1 MAVDDPVLYNDWW
14 VYLRYSMGSTHLNP
28 SDKQKH
34 NAEKIYYG
42 LIAQGYTL
50 EAACGIL
57 GSMQTESGLSPGALD
72 GHLSSLPN
80 NGEHLADLTNTVMLN
95 YASPNDSGY
104 GTGLIQ
110 WDSYGTAHLPH
121 GNVIASTAIRNNMEW
136 YDGDLQLLRL
146 NNEYQYDPSG
156 GGGISG
162 ETYTFWYPGNHTP
175 RTTWA
180 EFKNWTG
187 SVSEAT
193 DIFRQCRERSSGDP
207 TGNQNRRDNA
217 QYWYDYFSGGPTPP
231 TPDDWITGT
240 EFSTLATAYDPDI
253 TGQQIPYTQMD
264 CYGYVQTVWRDIQAV
279 SASDKLC
286 NPVSQ
291 WGTAGTNTLW
301 RQNISPYP
309 TWTFDTTSP
318 DNQNPTPV
326 LWWKGSIA
334 ECESQYGEIPAGAL
348 LFHKIGEDD
357 NPQIPNYYRGDGI
370 GNFAHVG
377 IYIGNNEVMQ
387 SGGRDSGSV
396 PGGGVHRSAYDSS
409 AWNYAAFVVYVDP
422 TGSGPTPPPPP
433 PPSLRNWLL
442 FWYTNKQKE
451 VIKNVKRIF

>member
-14 VYLRYSMGSTHLNP
+14 VYLRFSMGSTHLNP

-57 GSMQTESGLSPGALD
+57 GNMQTESGLSPGALD
-72 GHLSSLPN
+72 GHLSTLPN
-80 NGEHLADLTNTVMLN
+80 NGEHLADLPNSVMIN
-95 YASPNDSGY
+95 YCSQNDSGY

-110 WDSYGTAHLPH
+110 WDSYTTTPPA
-121 GNVIASTAIRNNMEW
+121 GNTLVSFAIRYNYDW
-136 YDGDLQLLRL
+136 YDGDCQLFRLQR
-146 NNEYQYDPSG
+146 EYETDSQYH
-156 GGGISG
+156 
-162 ETYTFWYPGNHTP
+162 YWYANNHTP
-175 RTTWA
+175 AVTWA

-231 TPDDWITGT
+231 TPENWITGT
-240 EFSTLATAYDPDI
+240 AFSSLATAYDPDI
-253 TGQQIPYTQMD
+253 TGQDIPYSQWD
-264 CYGYVQTVWRDIQAV
+264 CIAFVNHVWQDIPV
-279 SASDKLC
+279 
-286 NPVSQ
+286 VSQ
-291 WGTAGTNTLW
+291 NGYSLPNGTNTLW
-301 RQNISPYP
+301 RRNMTGYP
-309 TWTFDTTSP
+309 TETYNTTSP

-326 LWWKGSIA
+326 LWWKGTIA

-348 LFHKIGEDD
+348 LFHQVSEAG
-357 NPQIPNYYRGDGI
+357 PPPIPSQYAGDGI
-370 GNFAHVG
+370 GNFVHVG

-396 PGGGVHRSAYDSS
+396 PGGGVHRSTYDSS
-409 AWNYAAFVVYVDP
+409 AWNYVAFVCYVDP

-442 FWYTNKQKE
+442 FWYTNRQKE
-451 VIKNVKRIF
+451 VLKNVKRIF